1 MTGAEFSEVD
11 FDLLA
16 DYVGGALDGTPEEA
30 TVARLIADDPAWQDA
45 YVELSASVGV
55 ISGALRGWGAEP
67 EAMPDDI
74 VARLDAALL
83 SADHAALSA
92 DHGALVSAD
101 LAAPGPEAEGVAPV
115 RHLVGVPNDR
125 PRSKTARRLKWAA
138 PIGIAAVFLGFLGFG
153 LQQHQSSETA
163 SDSTAAE
170 GMPQTLAVGPEIAE
184 PLASGRNYTPETLA
198 QSAKI
203 PSGEARINGE
213 GQTPRSKS
221 SMADDTALSNLRV
234 QDVLLACLDAIAG
247 ENGAGPITP
256 ASLDY
261 ARFQGVPALI
271 VQFSAANGSWVW
283 AAGADCGS
291 PGSGAAKL
299 AAVRVG

>member
-55 ISGALRGWGAEP
+55 ISGALRSWGAEP
-67 EAMPDDI
+67 EPMPDDI
-74 VARLDAALL
+74 VARLDAVLL
-83 SADHAALSA
+83 NADHAAL
-92 DHGALVSAD
+92 LSAD
-101 LAAPGPEAEGVAPV
+101 LAAPGSEPEGVTPV

-125 PRSKTARRLKWAA
+125 SRSKTARRLKWAA

-198 QSAKI
+198 QSAKV
-203 PSGEARINGE
+203 PSGDARING
-213 GQTPRSKS
+213 QDPAPRSKS

-271 VQFSAANGSWVW
+271 VQFSATNGSWVW